1 LQHAAAPPTCGR
13 DPRTAPA
20 PALAIAAARDW
31 LARQGP
37 RAWRQRR
44 PALAV
49 AWTVCLVGW
58 TGVLLQPQDH
68 GHAAGAGAR
77 ARAGAGPAPEL
88 EHSRERIAALAAD
101 LEAARRMRAVQ
112 ADGLAETPRLLGDRV
127 NPIHERAASQLAQQ
141 AALIAALHARLA
153 TARTRGDEIGR
164 ALAAEAGQ
172 PAVAPSGRRASR
184 RGLLCLVLILGL
196 AAAAI
201 SACWRARRDG
211 IVDHP
216 AQLRHRPGLP
226 LLGTIAV
233 PMPPERQ
240 RQAHRGRLGLAIAW
254 LALLGLLGGVVAAE
268 AVAPPVWAL
277 R

>member
-1 LQHAAAPPTCGR
+1 LQHAAAPPAWGR
-13 DPRTAPA
+13 EPRTAP
-20 PALAIAAARDW
+20 IAALRDW

-44 PALAV
+44 PALAT
-49 AWTVCLVGW
+49 AWMVCLIGW
-58 TGVLLQPQDH
+58 TGVLLLPQHH
-68 GHAAGAGAR
+68 GGAAVAG

-88 EHSRERIAALAAD
+88 EHSRQRIAALAAD

-112 ADGLAETPRLLGDRV
+112 ASRLAENPRLIGERV

-153 TARTRGDEIGR
+153 TARTRGDEIR
-164 ALAAEAGQ
+164 RTLAAEAGQ
-172 PAVAPSGRRASR
+172 PPVAPSGRRPSR
-184 RGLLCLVLILGL
+184 RGLLCLVLIAGL
-196 AAAAI
+196 AAAAVT
-201 SACWRARRDG
+201 ACWRARNDG

-233 PMPPERQ
+233 PIPPGRR
-240 RQAHRGRLGLAIAW
+240 RQARRSRLRLALAW
-254 LALLGLLGGVVAAE
+254 LALLGIFGGVVAAD
-268 AVAPPVWAL
+268 AVAPPAWAL

>member
-1 LQHAAAPPTCGR
+1 MQHAAAPPTCRR
-13 DPRTAPA
+13 DPSTAPA
-20 PALAIAAARDW
+20 PAIAAGRDW

-49 AWTVCLVGW
+49 AWLVCLIGW
-58 TGVLLQPQDH
+58 TGALLLPQDH
-68 GHAAGAGAR
+68 GGAAVAGAR
-77 ARAGAGPAPEL
+77 ARAAAGPAPEL
-88 EHSRERIAALAAD
+88 EHSRQRIAALAAD

-112 ADGLAETPRLLGDRV
+112 AGRLAETPRLVGERV

-153 TARTRGDEIGR
+153 TARTRGDEIR
-164 ALAAEAGQ
+164 RTLAADAGQ
-172 PAVAPSGRRASR
+172 PPVAPSGRRPSR
-184 RGLLCLVLILGL
+184 RDLQCLVLIVGL
-196 AAAAI
+196 AAAAVT
-201 SACWRARRDG
+201 ACWRARRDG
-211 IVDHP
+211 IIDHP

-226 LLGTIAV
+226 LLATIAV
-233 PMPPERQ
+233 PIPPERQ
-240 RQAHRGRLGLAIAW
+240 RQARRSRLGLALAW
-254 LALLGLLGGVVAAE
+254 LALLALFGGIVAAD